1 MPRPVVA
8 PSDELRCAGLPSDLS
23 SSDLPSSDLL
33 PRIAAG
39 DEQAVRAC
47 VVRYG
52 PLIWSLARRWC
63 IDAMDAEDAVQEVF
77 IDMWRTASRF
87 DAARATEAGWIA
99 MLTRRR
105 LIDRGRRRLRAPV
118 FESLTD
124 DIDVE
129 DGNSD
134 DPDGALDRMSRA
146 DRALAIVRALPPA
159 QRRLLELSL
168 LDGKTHDEIARE
180 TLLPLGTVKSHIRR
194 GLLRA
199 RALLASTS
207 SATSS
212 ATSTSSEQSAERA
225 S

>member
-8 PSDELRCAGLPSDLS
+8 PIDELR
-23 SSDLPSSDLL
+23 SDLPSSDLL

-39 DEQAVRAC
+39 DERAVRAC

-52 PLIWSLARRWC
+52 PLVSSLARRWC

-77 IDMWRTASRF
+77 IDLWRTASRF

-124 DIDVE
+124 DIDVA
-129 DGNSD
+129 DGSND
-134 DPDGALDRMSRA
+134 DPEGALDRTSRA
-146 DRALAIVRALPPA
+146 DCALAIVRALPPA

-168 LDGKTHDEIARE
+168 LDGKTHDEIAHE
-180 TLLPLGTVKSHIRR
+180 TSLPLGTVKSHIRR

-199 RALLASTS
+199 RALLATASSTTDNSVSGAKS
-207 SATSS
+207 SATLASS
-212 ATSTSSEQSAERA
+212 KQTAERT